1 MNNNLFFVLIS
12 CASICFTII
21 VICNG
26 PIINVLVEFSPDDNC
41 KKLSDEYNN
50 AKKTSNLNDEQ
61 KKEYKRKINKCNRE
75 KAMYGLEYSSLILDI
90 FFSFVCCLLGFLNY
104 YGVAKGFEKITG
116 IIGLASGVICFIMTF
131 VYICYSGY
139 IFTNDPSE
147 VKKLDKDGLYAEW
160 DNSKSKFICKF
171 YDKDDKYAIYAKYSD
186 LGKKQYNYNKDNYF
200 LSSDSE
206 ILKCTIF
213 INDGTSLYEYNP
225 CISSSNGEINP
236 TYYPRPTYDG
246 KNCDRLYYNQKNES
260 ISGKY
265 IYDRWVTSII
275 FGVFVIACS
284 IGLALFG
291 FLIFKDSGSSGHTP
305 I

>member
-12 CASICFTII
+12 CVSICFTII

-26 PIINVLVEFSPDDNC
+26 PIINGLVKFSPDDNC

-61 KKEYKRKINKCNRE
+61 KKGYKRIINKCNRK

-116 IIGLASGVICFIMTF
+116 IIGLASGVICFIMTL

-139 IFTNDPSE
+139 IFTNDSSGT
-147 VKKLDKDGLYAEW
+147 VKLDKDGSYAEW
-160 DNSKSKFICKF
+160 KDGKYKCTF
-171 YDKDDKYAIYAKYSD
+171 YDEDDEDAIYAKYSD

-200 LSSDSE
+200 LSPDSQL
-206 ILKCTIF
+206 LKCKIM
-213 INDGTSLYEYNP
+213 YNSEEASP
-225 CISSSNGEINP
+225 CESSTTGEIDLTP
-236 TYYPRPTYDG
+236 YGITRPQYDG
-246 KNCDRLYYNQKNES
+246 KNCDKLYYNQKNDS
-260 ISGKY
+260 IENKY
-265 IYDRWVTSII
+265 NYDRWVTSII
-275 FGVFVIACS
+275 FGVFIIACS

-305 I
+305 V